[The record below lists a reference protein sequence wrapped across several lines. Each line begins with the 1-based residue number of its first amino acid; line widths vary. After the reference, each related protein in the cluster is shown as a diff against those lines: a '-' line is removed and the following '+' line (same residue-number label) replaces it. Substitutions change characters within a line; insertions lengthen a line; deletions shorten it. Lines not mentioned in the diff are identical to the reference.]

1 MTVILSSCCRYRL
14 TEKRKTMS
22 ILQDLIEDDGDDK
35 PPYITLID
43 QLFAF
48 IGSDP
53 EKAVSVCYLC

>member
-1 MTVILSSCCRYRL
+1 
-14 TEKRKTMS
+14 MS

-53 EKAVSVCYLC
+53 EKAVSVCLLSHFPSASLQRFTVMMGLS